1 MEPVGLAI
9 GVVSLYSVSA
19 NILDRVH
26 DLKDFGIEAQTT
38 FARFDASKLR
48 LQNWAKALGICDG
61 RLTKHYDHRLDNPQ
75 TAAVIQNILR
85 SSTKAFEKVDDACE
99 TFKLPLR
106 QRSAGLDGWVLPDGN
121 LRSGVE
127 PRQKFSK
134 KGMIAYAIGGKA
146 KLEKGV
152 DDFERLVNCLSDLVP
167 PRDPEAGSVIKCMP
181 LARRSSLLCR
191 AE

>member
-19 NILDRVH
+19 KILDRVH
-26 DLKDFGIEAQTT
+26 DFKDFGIEAQTT
-38 FARFDASKLR
+38 FARFEASKLR

-61 RLTKHYDHRLDNPQ
+61 KLAEHYDHRLDDPQ
-75 TAAVIQNILR
+75 TVVVIQNILR
-85 SSTKAFEKVDDACE
+85 WSTKAFEKIDGARE

-106 QRSAGLDGWVLPDGN
+106 QRSAGLDGWVVPDDN

-127 PRQKFSK
+127 LPQKFSK
-134 KGMIAYAIGGKA
+134 KGRLAWASGGKA
-146 KLEKGV
+146 KLEKDV
-152 DDFERLVNCLSDLVP
+152 DNFERLVNILSDVVP

-181 LARRSSLLCR
+181 LARRSSLLYR